1 MGAYKNQ
8 DFDFVFRT
16 QQLLKQYEIIKN
28 GNNKEGYEFTLLMN
42 CFVGLL
48 IIPQQ
53 INERNRSE
61 GLSPAEILSATDI
74 VDESN
79 FGINPDHIKISVG
92 FGNQNDKTIRNVV
105 RHFRHSVAHSRFEVK
120 SQYEKISSIIFR
132 DENSAGNPTFELE
145 LSIENVLKFALKISD
160 CFLEAMSNA
169 EGSTNFHY
177 YKEQENDFKFQ
188 EIRRMEIR

>member
-28 GNNKEGYEFTLLMN
+28 GNNK
-42 CFVGLL
+42 
-48 IIPQQ
+48 
-53 INERNRSE
+53 
-61 GLSPAEILSATDI
+61 
-74 VDESN
+74 
-79 FGINPDHIKISVG
+79 
-92 FGNQNDKTIRNVV
+92 
-105 RHFRHSVAHSRFEVK
+105 AHSRFEVK